1 MTPAGGPSPAS
12 TLPAGRLNATR
23 AEPTRINSVDLRI
36 GPDDWDE
43 VIVDVD
49 GPQLVVAGPGT
60 GKTEFLVRRA
70 RHLIESGLA
79 VAAEVL
85 ILAFS
90 RRSAGEI
97 AGRATSPLSSASP
110 VATTFHSFA
119 HRLLEAHG
127 RDAFAWQ
134 EIPSLLTGPE
144 QVSLVAELMAAEDP
158 ASWPALYRPLLRSHT
173 LSEEVADFLL
183 RCRERLLSSDD
194 IRRKAAERPQ
204 WRALPEF
211 MDRYDAELA
220 TRRRTDYGALLAMAV
235 AALERPDIAAAVG
248 AQYRYVLVDEY
259 QDTTPAQARLLELAT
274 LPHRNLTVTGDPYQS
289 VYSFRGAELANVA
302 EFYDRFRDLD
312 GNAARRLVLT
322 TSFRVPE
329 EILGAAVR
337 IVAGGDLP
345 GAAGPVIPAP
355 HPGRVEAY
363 VFDQATAEA
372 EWIAG
377 EVERIHIEENLGY
390 SRIGVLSR
398 SSRTL
403 LPELSRSLGR
413 RRIPHNTP
421 DRRMVDHPAVRI
433 IFDLVEAAWTEA
445 EVHRGGSDPKQ
456 SDGGLDVAGLF
467 DQADRAVR
475 RLLLGPLFSLSL
487 SAERDLVR
495 ERRRTGQKW
504 AEILTAELPEAEALA
519 NLLAEPGWA
528 IDEPAA
534 TGFWKIWTTI
544 PQFERLVEDPGLGE
558 FRTAWAVFSQA
569 LESQFERDPSM
580 TLARYQRQSEAED
593 FEATPLLALH
603 RPGRDQLTLT
613 TLHQAKGLEF
623 DVVFIAD
630 AAEGSFPDLR
640 RTSALLRP
648 EMLSPDQSPSPATSM
663 RFRLQEEMRLAYT
676 AMTRAKQR
684 VVWTA
689 TSAAIDEGERRPSR
703 FLLAASGLTSFDDIG
718 PPHSDPHRQPITS
731 AEAQASLRR
740 ALNDPAAPAVERLSA
755 LATLCHPPGDLWS
768 AVSFAGAP
776 ERGPDTGVVTSPF
789 RLSPSQAETYARCPR
804 QYVFERRLGAGDT
817 SSPYAHYGSLIHLVL
832 ERSEARAIVIQ
843 QPHNT
848 LADTLDILDEV
859 WASEADFGSPV
870 LNDAWKAKGRELLAK
885 MYAKWPGGNAIP
897 THTEKSFE
905 LDIAGITWVGRAD
918 RIERHEAGQLRVIDY
933 KTGSRQPTV
942 ADASESLQLGF
953 YLLAAAADPEL
964 TSQGRPT
971 EAEFWHPAA
980 SGTNPVRKFDPDNLK
995 LVESK
1000 LRTIGVGIAAEE
1012 WPATPGL
1019 HCGYCSVRLI
1029 CPAWPEGREAFV

>member
-1 MTPAGGPSPAS
+1 MTAPANSP
-12 TLPAGRLNATR
+12 PATKAKR
-23 AEPTRINSVDLRI
+23 TRINPVDLRI
-36 GPDDWDE
+36 GPEDWDG
-43 VIVDVD
+43 VIVDVH

-70 RHLIESGLA
+70 RHLIEAGIA

-97 AGRATSPLSSASP
+97 AGRATSPLTSASP

-127 RDAFAWQ
+127 GAVFGWQ
-134 EIPSLLTGPE
+134 EIPTLLTGPE
-144 QVSLVAELMAAEDP
+144 QISLVSELMADEDP
-158 ASWPALYRPLLRSHT
+158 SSWPALYRPLLRSQT
-173 LSEEVADFLL
+173 LSEEVGDFLL

-194 IRRKAAERPQ
+194 IRRRTSERPQ
-204 WRALPEF
+204 WRALPDF
-211 MDRYDAELA
+211 MDRYDVELRA
-220 TRRRTDYGALLAMAV
+220 RRRIDYGALLAMAV
-235 AALERPDIAAAVG
+235 EALERPEIAQSVAN
-248 AQYRYVLVDEY
+248 QHRYVLVDEY

-302 EFYDRFRDLD
+302 GFCDRFRDLD
-312 GNAARRLVLT
+312 GKPARRLILT

-329 EILGAAVR
+329 EILSAAER

-363 VFDQATAEA
+363 VFDQASAEA
-372 EWIAG
+372 EWIASQ
-377 EVERIHIEENLGY
+377 VERIHVEENLNY

-403 LPELSRSLGR
+403 LPELSRALER
-413 RRIPHNTP
+413 RRIPHNTS

-445 EVHRGGSDPKQ
+445 EAHQPVPGQPSDPTASIGKDV
-456 SDGGLDVAGLF
+456 SGLL
-467 DQADRAVR
+467 DQADRAMR

-495 ERRRTGQKW
+495 ERRRTGKRW
-504 AEILTAELPEAEALA
+504 DEILSAHLDEAGAVA
-519 NLLAEPGWA
+519 ALLAHPGWA
-528 IDEPAA
+528 IEEPAA

-544 PQFERLVEDPGLGE
+544 PQFQRMVEDPGLGE
-558 FRTAWAVFSQA
+558 FRSAWAVFSQA
-569 LESQFERDPSM
+569 LDSQFERDSTV

-593 FEATPLLALH
+593 FEATTLLALQ

-640 RTSALLRP
+640 RTAALLRP
-648 EMLSPDQSPSPATSM
+648 EMLSPDHSLSPETSM

-703 FLLAASGLTSFDDIG
+703 FLLAASGHSSFRDIG
-718 PPHSDPHRQPITS
+718 PPQTDAHRRPITS
-731 AEAQASLRR
+731 AEAQAALRR
-740 ALNDPAAPAVERLSA
+740 TLTDPSAPAVERLSA
-755 LATLCHPPGDLWS
+755 LSTLCDPSGDRWS
-768 AVSFAGAP
+768 AVTFAGAA

-789 RLSPSQAETYARCPR
+789 RLSPSQAETYDRCPR
-804 QYVFERRLGAGDT
+804 QYAFERRLGAGDT
-817 SSPYAHYGSLIHLVL
+817 FSPYAHYGSLIHLVL
-832 ERSEARAIVIQ
+832 ELSEAQAIVIQ

-848 LADTLDILDEV
+848 LSDTLEILERV

-870 LNDAWKAKGRELLAK
+870 INDAWKAKGRALLTK
-885 MYAKWPGGNAIP
+885 MHEKWPGGNAVP

-905 LDIAGITWVGRAD
+905 LEIDGITWLGRAD
-918 RIERHEAGQLRVIDY
+918 RIERHQAGQLRVIDY
-933 KTGSRQPTV
+933 KTGSRQPTL
-942 ADASESLQLGF
+942 AEASESLQLGF

-964 TSQGRPT
+964 SAQGRPT

-980 SGTNPVRKFDPDNLK
+980 PGTNPVRKFDPNNLE

-1000 LRTIGVGIAAEE
+1000 LRTIGAGISAEAF
-1012 WPATPGL
+1012 PATPGV

>member
-1 MTPAGGPSPAS
+1 MTQRIAAQPALKQRAVALRAS
-12 TLPAGRLNATR
+12 APKR
-23 AEPTRINSVDLRI
+23 TRINPVDLRI
-36 GPDDWDE
+36 GPDDWE
-43 VIVDVD
+43 SVIVEVD

-70 RHLIESGLA
+70 HHLIESGSA

-97 AGRATSPLSSASP
+97 AERATSPLTSASP

-127 RDAFAWQ
+127 GEVFGWH
-134 EIPSLLTGPE
+134 EIPTLLTGPE
-144 QVSLVAELMAAEDP
+144 QISLVSELLAEEDP
-158 ASWPALYRPLLRSHT
+158 SSWPALYRPLLRSQT
-173 LSEEVADFLL
+173 LSEEVGDFLL

-194 IRRKAAERPQ
+194 IRQRASERPQ
-204 WRALPEF
+204 WRALPDF
-211 MDRYDAELA
+211 MDRYDSELRA
-220 TRRRTDYGALLAMAV
+220 RRRVDYGALLAMAV
-235 AALERPDIAAAVG
+235 EALERPEIAEAV
-248 AQYRYVLVDEY
+248 ATQHRYVLVDEY

-274 LPHRNLTVTGDPYQS
+274 FPHRNLTVTGDPYQS

-302 EFYDRFRDLD
+302 DFCERFRDLD
-312 GNAARRLVLT
+312 GKPARRLILT

-329 EILGAAVR
+329 EILSAALR
-337 IVAGGDLP
+337 IVTGGDLP

-355 HPGRVEAY
+355 HAGRVEAY
-363 VFDQATAEA
+363 VFDQASAEA
-372 EWIAG
+372 EWIASQ
-377 EVERIHIEENLGY
+377 VERIHVEENLAY

-403 LPELSRSLGR
+403 MPELSRALER
-413 RRIPHNTP
+413 RRIPHNTS

-433 IFDLVEAAWTEA
+433 IFDLVEAAWTESEA
-445 EVHRGGSDPKQ
+445 SQRNSGEGAVGPAMDAS
-456 SDGGLDVAGLF
+456 GLL
-467 DQADRAVR
+467 DQADRAMR
-475 RLLLGPLFSLSL
+475 RLLLGPLFAMSL

-495 ERRRTGQKW
+495 ERRRTGKRW
-504 AEILTAELPEAEALA
+504 DEILTAHLGEAAA
-519 NLLAEPGWA
+519 VGALLADPGWA
-528 IDEPAA
+528 IAESAS

-544 PQFERLVEDPGLGE
+544 PQFERMVEDPGLGE

-569 LESQFERDPSM
+569 LDSQFERDPSV
-580 TLARYQRQSEAED
+580 TLARYQRQAEAED
-593 FEATPLLALH
+593 FEATTLLALQ

-640 RTSALLRP
+640 RTAALLRP
-648 EMLSPDQSPSPATSM
+648 EMLSPDQSRSPEASM

-684 VVWTA
+684 VIWTA

-703 FLLAASGLTSFDDIG
+703 FLLAASGHSSFREIG
-718 PPHSDPHRQPITS
+718 PPQSDDHRQPITS
-731 AEAQASLRR
+731 AEAQAALRR
-740 ALNDPAAPAVERLSA
+740 TLTDPSAPAVERLSA
-755 LATLCHPPGDLWS
+755 LSTLCDPSGNRWS
-768 AVSFAGAP
+768 AVTFAGSA
-776 ERGPDTGVVTSPF
+776 ERGPDTGVVTAPF
-789 RLSPSQAETYARCPR
+789 RLSPSQAETYDRCPR
-804 QYVFERRLGAGDT
+804 QYAFERRLGAGDT
-817 SSPYAHYGSLIHLVL
+817 FSPYAHYGSLIHLVL
-832 ERSEARAIVIQ
+832 ELSEAQAIVIQ

-848 LADTLDILDEV
+848 LSETLDILEQV
-859 WASEADFGSPV
+859 WVSEADFGSPV
-870 LNDAWKAKGRELLAK
+870 LNDAWKSKGRELLTK
-885 MYAKWPGGNAIP
+885 MHEKWPGGSAIP

-905 LDIAGITWVGRAD
+905 LDIDGITWVGRAD
-918 RIERHEAGQLRVIDY
+918 RIERHHAGQLRVIDY

-942 ADASESLQLGF
+942 AEASQSLQLGF
-953 YLLAAAADPEL
+953 YLLAAGADPDL
-964 TSQGRPT
+964 TAQGRPT

-980 SGTNPVRKFDPDNLK
+980 SGTNPVRKFDPDNLR

-1000 LRTIGVGIAAEE
+1000 LRTIGAGIAAEA
-1012 WPATPGL
+1012 WPATPGV

>member
-1 MTPAGGPSPAS
+1 MTSAG
-12 TLPAGRLNATR
+12 TLNVTR
-23 AEPTRINSVDLRI
+23 AKPTRINPVDLRI
-36 GPDDWDE
+36 GPDDWDG
-43 VIVDVD
+43 VIVDVN

-70 RHLIESGLA
+70 RHLIGSGTA

-97 AGRATSPLSSASP
+97 AGRATSPLTSASP

-127 RDAFAWQ
+127 SEVFGWQ

-144 QVSLVAELMAAEDP
+144 QISLVSELMADEDP
-158 ASWPALYRPLLRSHT
+158 SSWPALYRPLLRSHT
-173 LSEEVADFLL
+173 LSEEVGDFLL
-183 RCRERLLSSDD
+183 RCRERLLSSED
-194 IRRKAAERPQ
+194 IRQKTSERPQ
-204 WRALPEF
+204 WRALPDF
-211 MDRYDAELA
+211 MDRYDAELNA
-220 TRRRTDYGALLAMAV
+220 RRRIDYGALLAMAV
-235 AALERPDIAAAVG
+235 AALERPETAEAVA

-302 EFYDRFRDLD
+302 DFCERFRDLE
-312 GNAARRLVLT
+312 GNAARRLILT

-329 EILGAAVR
+329 EILSAAVR

-377 EVERIHIEENLGY
+377 QVERIHVEENLGY

-403 LPELSRSLGR
+403 LPELSRALER
-413 RRIPHNTP
+413 RGIPHNTS

-445 EVHRGGSDPKQ
+445 EVHQMTSGPSEASFGRDVS
-456 SDGGLDVAGLF
+456 GLL
-467 DQADRAVR
+467 DQADRAIR

-495 ERRRTGQKW
+495 ERRRTGKKW
-504 AEILTAELPEAEALA
+504 DEILTAELGEAAA
-519 NLLAEPGWA
+519 VAALLADPGWA

-544 PQFERLVEDPGLGE
+544 PQFERMVEDPSLGE

-569 LESQFERDPSM
+569 LDSQFERDPSV

-593 FEATPLLALH
+593 FEATTLLALH

-648 EMLSPDQSPSPATSM
+648 EMLSPDQSLSPVTSM

-684 VVWTA
+684 VIWTA

-703 FLLAASGLTSFDDIG
+703 FLLAASGLSSFSEIG
-718 PPHSDPHRQPITS
+718 PPQSDAHRQPITS

-740 ALNDPAAPAVERLSA
+740 TLIDPSAPAVERLSA
-755 LATLCHPPGDLWS
+755 LSTLCDPSGDRWS
-768 AVSFAGAP
+768 AVTFAGAA

-789 RLSPSQAETYARCPR
+789 RLSPSQAETYDRCPR
-804 QYVFERRLGAGDT
+804 QYAFERRLGAGDT

-832 ERSEARAIVIQ
+832 ERSEASAIVIQ

-848 LADTLDILDEV
+848 LSDTLDILEEV

-870 LNDAWKAKGRELLAK
+870 LNDAWKAKGRELLTK

-897 THTEKSFE
+897 THTEKAFE

-918 RIERHEAGQLRVIDY
+918 RIERHQAGQLRVVDY

-964 TSQGRPT
+964 TSHGRPT

-980 SGTNPVRKFDPDNLK
+980 SGTNPVRKFDPDNLE

-1012 WPATPGL
+1012 WPATPGV

>member
-1 MTPAGGPSPAS
+1 VTPAG
-12 TLPAGRLNATR
+12 TLDVAR
-23 AEPTRINSVDLRI
+23 AKATRINRVDLRI
-36 GPDDWDE
+36 GPDDWDNA
-43 VIVDVD
+43 IADVD

-90 RRSAGEI
+90 RRAAGEI
-97 AGRATSPLSSASP
+97 AGRATSPLTSASP

-127 RDAFAWQ
+127 SEAFGWQ

-144 QVSLVAELMAAEDP
+144 QISLVSELLVGEDP
-158 ASWPALYRPLLRSHT
+158 ASWPGLYRPLLRSHT
-173 LSEEVADFLL
+173 LSEEVGDFLL

-194 IRRKAAERPQ
+194 IRRKATERPQ
-204 WRALPEF
+204 WRALPDF
-211 MDRYDAELA
+211 MDRYDAELKA
-220 TRRRTDYGALLAMAV
+220 RRRIDYGALLAMAV
-235 AALERPDIAAAVG
+235 AALERPAIAGAVG
-248 AQYRYVLVDEY
+248 NQYRYVLVDEY

-302 EFYDRFRDLD
+302 EFCDRFRDVD
-312 GNAARRLVLT
+312 GSPARRLVLT

-345 GAAGPVIPAP
+345 GSAGPVIPAP

-363 VFDQATAEA
+363 IFDQATAEA

-377 EVERIHIEENLGY
+377 QVERIHVEENLAY

-403 LPELSRSLGR
+403 LPELSRALGR
-413 RRIPHNTP
+413 RRIPHNTS

-433 IFDLVEAAWTEA
+433 VFDLVEAAWAEA
-445 EVHRGGSDPKQ
+445 EMRRVASAVTPSNNSGDH
-456 SDGGLDVAGLF
+456 GLA
-467 DQADRAVR
+467 DQADRAMR

-495 ERRRTGQKW
+495 ERRRTGKSW
-504 AEILTAELPEAEALA
+504 EEILTAELDEAEAVA
-519 NLLAEPGWA
+519 NLLADPGWA

-534 TGFWKIWTTI
+534 IGFWKVWTTI
-544 PQFERLVEDPGLGE
+544 PQLERLVADPGLGE

-569 LESQFERDPSM
+569 LDSQFERDPSV
-580 TLARYQRQSEAED
+580 TLARYQRQSETED
-593 FEATPLLALH
+593 FEATTLLALH

-623 DVVFIAD
+623 DVVFITD

-648 EMLSPDQSPSPATSM
+648 EMLSPDHSPSPATSL

-676 AMTRAKQR
+676 AMTRAKRR
-684 VVWTA
+684 VIWTA

-703 FLLAASGLTSFDDIG
+703 FLLAASGLSSFGEIG
-718 PPHSDPHRQPITS
+718 LPHSDGHSQPVTA

-740 ALNDPAAPAVERLSA
+740 ILTDPSAPAVERLSA
-755 LATLCHPPGDLWS
+755 LSTLCDPPGERWS
-768 AVSFAGAP
+768 ALAFAGAA
-776 ERGPDTGVVTSPF
+776 ERGPDTGVVTPPF

-804 QYVFERRLGAGDT
+804 QYAFERRLGAGDT
-817 SSPYAHYGSLIHLVL
+817 SSPYARYGSLIHLVL
-832 ERSEARAIVIQ
+832 ERSEAAAIRIQ

-848 LADTLDILDEV
+848 LSDTLDILEEV

-870 LNDAWKAKGRELLAK
+870 LNDAWKAKGRDLLTK
-885 MYAKWPGGNAIP
+885 MYARWPGGNAIP
-897 THTEKSFE
+897 THIEKGFE

-918 RIERHEAGQLRVIDY
+918 RIERHQGGQLRIVDY

-964 TSQGRPT
+964 TPLGRPT
-971 EAEFWHPAA
+971 QAEFWHPAA
-980 SGTNPVRKFDPDNLK
+980 GGTNPVRRFDPDNLE

-1000 LRTIGVGIAAEE
+1000 LRTIGAGITAEE
-1012 WPATPGL
+1012 WPATPGVQ
-1019 HCGYCSVRLI
+1019 CGYCSVRLI

>member
-1 MTPAGGPSPAS
+1 MTPAG
-12 TLPAGRLNATR
+12 TLIVTK
-23 AEPTRINSVDLRI
+23 AEPTRINPVDLRI
-36 GPDDWDE
+36 EPDDWDR
-43 VIVDVD
+43 VIADVN

-70 RHLIESGLA
+70 RHLIESGMA

-127 RDAFAWQ
+127 SEVFGWQ

-144 QVSLVAELMAAEDP
+144 QISLVAELMADENP
-158 ASWPALYRPLLRSHT
+158 SSWPALYRPLLRSHT
-173 LSEEVADFLL
+173 LSEEVGDFLL

-194 IRRKAAERPQ
+194 IRRKASERPQ
-204 WRALPEF
+204 WRALPDF

-220 TRRRTDYGALLAMAV
+220 ARRRIDYGALLAMAV
-235 AALERPDIAAAVG
+235 AALERPEIAGAVG

-259 QDTTPAQARLLELAT
+259 QDTTPAQARVIELAT

-302 EFYDRFRDLD
+302 EFCERFRDLD
-312 GNAARRLVLT
+312 GNPARRLILT

-329 EILGAAVR
+329 EILSAALR

-345 GAAGPVIPAP
+345 GAAGPVTPAP

-377 EVERIHIEENLGY
+377 QVERIHVEENLGY

-403 LPELSRSLGR
+403 LPELSRALER
-413 RRIPHNTP
+413 RRIPHNTS

-445 EVHRGGSDPKQ
+445 EVHQVASGRSESSPVRDV
-456 SDGGLDVAGLF
+456 SGLL
-467 DQADRAVR
+467 DQADRAMR

-495 ERRRTGQKW
+495 ERRRTAKMW
-504 AEILTAELPEAEALA
+504 DEILTAELGEAAVVA
-519 NLLAEPGWA
+519 GLLAEPGWA
-528 IDEPAA
+528 IDDPAA

-544 PQFERLVEDPGLGE
+544 PQFERMVADPDLGE

-569 LESQFERDPSM
+569 LDSQFERDPSV

-593 FEATPLLALH
+593 FEATTLLALH

-648 EMLSPDQSPSPATSM
+648 EMLSPDQSLSPATSM

-684 VVWTA
+684 VIWTA

-703 FLLAASGLTSFDDIG
+703 FLLAASGRPSFSEIG
-718 PPHSDPHRQPITS
+718 PPQSDAHRQPITS

-740 ALNDPAAPAVERLSA
+740 TLTDPSAPAVERLSA
-755 LATLCHPPGDLWS
+755 LSTLCDPSGDRWS
-768 AVSFAGAP
+768 AVTFAGAA

-789 RLSPSQAETYARCPR
+789 RLSPSQAETYDRCPR
-804 QYVFERRLGAGDT
+804 QYAFERRLGAGDT

-832 ERSEARAIVIQ
+832 ERSEASAIVIQ

-848 LADTLDILDEV
+848 LSDTLDILDEV

-870 LNDAWKAKGRELLAK
+870 LNDAWKAKGRELLTK

-897 THTEKSFE
+897 THTEKGFE
-905 LDIAGITWVGRAD
+905 LEIAGITWVGRAD
-918 RIERHEAGQLRVIDY
+918 RIERHQAGQLRVIDY

-964 TSQGRPT
+964 SAHGRPT
-971 EAEFWHPAA
+971 DAEFWHPAV
-980 SGTNPVRKFDPDNLK
+980 SGTNPVRKFDPKNLE

-1012 WPATPGL
+1012 WPATPGV